1 MGPAASGCA
10 EANSVSGCEGKNLQ
24 DEKALII
31 IVIGLI
37 APLGVDWWQWQWL
50 ARAWVVVV
58 VTV

>member
-1 MGPAASGCA
+1 
-10 EANSVSGCEGKNLQ
+10 VSGCEGKNLQ